1 MGKPISKALGEL
13 KRALIEIHA
22 LTWILDALVVFL
34 VFELIFF
41 LTTIPWYYSFAPT
54 GLYAIFHVYRGRKN
68 LTYHHVEEKVPE
80 LKEQLITAADNLD
93 KEYEI
98 VESLNKD
105 VLKHMKKTMT
115 SQSTGMD

>member
-54 GLYAIFHVYRGRKN
+54 GL
-68 LTYHHVEEKVPE
+68 
-80 LKEQLITAADNLD
+80 
-93 KEYEI
+93 
-98 VESLNKD
+98 
-105 VLKHMKKTMT
+105 
-115 SQSTGMD
+115 

>member
-1 MGKPISKALGEL
+1 ML
-13 KRALIEIHA
+13 HA
-22 LTWILDALVVFL
+22 
-34 VFELIFF
+34 
-41 LTTIPWYYSFAPT
+41 
-54 GLYAIFHVYRGRKN
+54 YRGRKK

-105 VLKHMKKTMT
+105 VLQHMKKTMT
-115 SQSTGMD
+115 SYFFSFGKRCNSQTNLSRQNRRQIYID